1 MPITDILSENYDRFI
16 SDENG
21 DAVYDKPSKVIAY
34 NLLNYEWL
42 DSTGYRTY
50 DEFFNAVTNGTVG
63 SNNDFSCDLLE
74 DIVNKKSG
82 VEAIRKINEFIT
94 RKPGKPR
101 YTGKSVFGL
110 PKGCKSGYR
119 YVNSVLTREIWQS
132 WQPGEQIFISAGT
145 GRGKNTFIKKEL
157 LKHCGNQK
165 VVIFEN
171 RESLMQQ
178 QVMDIVSEIDPEALK
193 YSNITE
199 DNMVIFGRYKNIM
212 IISYQYAAKKCMLA
226 DSNFYNFC
234 SQARYLIFDEAHY
247 ILDDAGFNK
256 GISFF
261 VRTFLYPVLTKDAN
275 NNDCKIPSFS
285 NATKIFMSGTMEEI
299 YEYVQTIAEFSEKPV
314 DIIQEKEM
322 LAEKNG
328 FNSRGFLGRFGA
340 EVNKNLVLSFPTDY
354 SYIIPFK
361 YKKYDDI
368 CNCISETSADDKW
381 LIFVNSIEDG
391 IKLQSA
397 LTDVCGETVKFL
409 SAENKNSEKNKEL
422 YNQLIHNSRFDCR
435 VLIATTVIY
444 NGVNIKDER
453 LKHIV
458 IPFSTISVV
467 KQLIGRKRMGE
478 GETVNVYFPDVNYRK
493 VKKHYCDCIRDC
505 IEIMNLSG
513 NLYNSALCQLN
524 GLVDSSSKYYY
535 LSPPDDFYIYH
546 TSIYSMNVLLNYPAI
561 YKLYYDICF
570 YIFTLQRMNPELEDK
585 SSDFI
590 KILLTHLDIE
600 EKYIDVTDIT
610 VSTHEE
616 ILGIAKR
623 NLTDFLEKTINC
635 PVVVPDINGLYEDML
650 EFKRLINET
659 YKILHDGK
667 SFDTQWKNKDRFFS
681 NDRLKSFLAE
691 LLMPYEITS
700 EGSKEKRTITV
711 VKK

>member
-1 MPITDILSENYDRFI
+1 MNIMPITDILSENYDRFI
-16 SDENG
+16 RDENG
-21 DAVYDKPSKVIAY
+21 DAVYDKPFKVIAQ

-42 DSTGYRTY
+42 DSRGYRTY

-63 SNNDFSCDLLE
+63 SNNDVSDSKPE
-74 DIVNKKSG
+74 DSENKKSG
-82 VEAIRKINEFIT
+82 VEMIRELRESMC

-110 PKGCKSGYR
+110 PKGYKSGYR

-132 WQPGEQIFISAGT
+132 WQSGEQIFISAGT

-261 VRTFLYPVLTKDAN
+261 TNNFLGDIFP
-275 NNDCKIPSFS
+275 
-285 NATKIFMSGTMEEI
+285 NAIKIFMSGTMEEI
-299 YEYVQTIAEFSEKPV
+299 YAYVQNIREFPKEPI
-314 DIIQEKEM
+314 DIIQEKG
-322 LAEKNG
+322 LLNEKED
-328 FNSRGFLGRFGA
+328 NSA
-340 EVNKNLVLSFPTDY
+340 HNLTRIIWHNENHNSILSLPTDY

-368 CNCISETSADDKW
+368 CSCISETSADDKW

-397 LTDVCGETVKFL
+397 LTDVRGETVKFL
-409 SAENKNSEKNKEL
+409 SAENKNSEENKEL

-478 GETVNVYFPDVNYRK
+478 GETVNVYFPDVNYSK
-493 VKKHYCDCIRDC
+493 VKKHYRDC
-505 IEIMNLSG
+505 IKDCMEIVNLNG
-513 NLYNSALCQLN
+513 NLQSNALCQLN
-524 GLVDSSSKYYY
+524 ELAVSSPSKYYY
-535 LSPPDDFYIYH
+535 LSPAKFNPTIMMLYF
-546 TSIYSMNVLLNYPAI
+546 SIPAI

-600 EKYIDVTDIT
+600 EKYMDITDIT

-616 ILGIAKR
+616 ILGIAKK
-623 NLTDFLEKTINC
+623 NLTDFLEKTIDC
-635 PVVVPDINGLYEDML
+635 PVVVPDINNSYEDML
-650 EFKRLINET
+650 ELKRLINET

-691 LLMPYEITS
+691 LSLPYEITS

>member
-16 SDENG
+16 RDENG
-21 DAVYDKPSKVIAY
+21 DAVYDRPFKVIAR

-63 SNNDFSCDLLE
+63 SNNDVSDDRFKDML
-74 DIVNKKSG
+74 NKKSG
-82 VEAIRKINEFIT
+82 AEIMREFRLSMC

-110 PKGCKSGYR
+110 PKGYKSGYR

-132 WQPGEQIFISAGT
+132 WQSGEQIFISAGT

-199 DNMVIFGRYKNIM
+199 DNMVILGRYKNIM

-261 VRTFLYPVLTKDAN
+261 TNNFLGDIFP
-275 NNDCKIPSFS
+275 

-299 YEYVQTIAEFSEKPV
+299 YAYVQNIREFPKEPI
-314 DIIQEKEM
+314 DIIQEKG
-322 LAEKNG
+322 LLNEKEDN
-328 FNSRGFLGRFGA
+328 FAHNLTRIVWHNENHNS
-340 EVNKNLVLSFPTDY
+340 VLSLPTDY

-409 SAENKNSEKNKEL
+409 SAENKNSEENKEL
-422 YNQLIHNSRFDCR
+422 YNQLIHNSHFDCR

-444 NGVNIKDER
+444 NGVNIKDEL

-467 KQLIGRKRMGE
+467 KQLIGRKRIGE
-478 GETVNVYFPDVNYRK
+478 GETVNVYFPDVNYSK

-505 IEIMNLSG
+505 MEIMDLNFNLQR
-513 NLYNSALCQLN
+513 NALCQLN

-546 TSIYSMNVLLNYPAI
+546 TSIHSMNALLNYPAI

-570 YIFTLQRMNPELEDK
+570 YIFTLQRMNPELENK
-585 SSDFI
+585 ASDFI

-600 EKYIDVTDIT
+600 EKYMDITDIT

-616 ILGIAKR
+616 ILGIAKK
-623 NLTDFLEKTINC
+623 NLTDFLEKTIDC
-635 PVVVPDINGLYEDML
+635 PVVVPDINNSYEDML
-650 EFKRLINET
+650 ELKRLINET

-691 LLMPYEITS
+691 LSLPYEITS

>member
-16 SDENG
+16 KDENG
-21 DAVYDKPSKVIAY
+21 DAVYDKPSKVIAH

-42 DSTGYRTY
+42 NSEGYRTY
-50 DEFFNAVTNGTVG
+50 DEFFNAVINGTVV

-132 WQPGEQIFISAGT
+132 WQSGEQIFISAGT

-256 GISFF
+256 RISFF
-261 VRTFLYPVLTKDAN
+261 TNNFLGDIFP
-275 NNDCKIPSFS
+275 
-285 NATKIFMSGTMEEI
+285 NAIKIFMSGTMEEI
-299 YEYVQTIAEFSEKPV
+299 YAYVQNIKEFPKEPI
-314 DIIQEKEM
+314 DIIQEKG
-322 LAEKNG
+322 LLNEKED
-328 FNSRGFLGRFGA
+328 NSA
-340 EVNKNLVLSFPTDY
+340 HNLTRIIWHNENHNSILSRPTNY

-361 YKKYDDI
+361 YKRYDDI

-409 SAENKNSEKNKEL
+409 SAENKNSEENKEL

-478 GETVNVYFPDVNYRK
+478 GETVNVYFPDVNYSK
-493 VKKHYCDCIRDC
+493 VKKHYCDCIKYC
-505 IEIMNLSG
+505 MEIVNLNG
-513 NLYNSALCQLN
+513 NLQSNALCQLN
-524 GLVDSSSKYYY
+524 ELAVSSPSKYYY
-535 LSPPDDFYIYH
+535 LSPAKFNPTIMILYFNIH
-546 TSIYSMNVLLNYPAI
+546 AI
-561 YKLYYDICF
+561 YKLYYNTCF
-570 YIFTLQRMNPELEDK
+570 YIFTLQRMNPELENK
-585 SSDFI
+585 ASDFI

-600 EKYIDVTDIT
+600 EKYINVTDIA

-616 ILGIAKR
+616 ILSIAKK
-623 NLTDFLEKTINC
+623 NLTDFLEKTIDS
-635 PVVVPDINGLYEDML
+635 PVVVPDINNSYENML
-650 EFKRLINET
+650 ELKRLINET
-659 YKILHDGK
+659 YRILHNGK
-667 SFDTQWKNKDRFFS
+667 NFDTQWKNKDRFFS
-681 NDRLKSFLAE
+681 NEKLKNFLAE
-691 LLMPYEITS
+691 LSLPYEITS

>member
-16 SDENG
+16 RDENG
-21 DAVYDKPSKVIAY
+21 DAVYDKQLKVIAP

-63 SNNDFSCDLLE
+63 SNNDVSDSKPE
-74 DIVNKKSG
+74 DSENKKSG
-82 VEAIRKINEFIT
+82 VEMIRELRESMC

-119 YVNSVLTREIWQS
+119 YVNSVLTREIWQL
-132 WQPGEQIFISAGT
+132 WQSGEQIFISAGT

-193 YSNITE
+193 YSNIIE
-199 DNMVIFGRYKNIM
+199 DNMVIFGRHKNIM
-212 IISYQYAAKKCMLA
+212 IISYQCAAMKCMFQETEFL
-226 DSNFYNFC
+226 NFC

-261 VRTFLYPVLTKDAN
+261 TNNFLGY
-275 NNDCKIPSFS
+275 IFPS
-285 NATKIFMSGTMEEI
+285 AIKIFMSGTMEEI
-299 YEYVQTIAEFSEKPV
+299 YAYVQNIREFPKEPI

-322 LAEKNG
+322 LAEKDG
-328 FNSRGFLGRFGA
+328 FNSRGLLGRLGA
-340 EVNKNLVLSFPTDY
+340 EVNKNLVLSLPTDY

-368 CNCISETSADDKW
+368 CNRISETSADDKW

-397 LTDVCGETVKFL
+397 LTDVCGKTVKFL

-467 KQLIGRKRMGE
+467 KQLIGRKRIGE
-478 GETVNVYFPDVNYRK
+478 GETVNVYFPDVHYSK

-505 IEIMNLSG
+505 MEIMNLSE

-546 TSIYSMNVLLNYPAI
+546 TSIHSMNALLNYPAI

-570 YIFTLQRMNPELEDK
+570 YIFTLQRMNPELENK
-585 SSDFI
+585 ASDFI

-616 ILGIAKR
+616 MLSIAKK
-623 NLTDFLEKTINC
+623 NLTDFLEKTIDC
-635 PVVVPDINGLYEDML
+635 PVVVPDINDSYENML
-650 EFKRLINET
+650 ELKRLINET

-691 LLMPYEITS
+691 LSLPYEITS

>member
-1 MPITDILSENYDRFI
+1 MNIMPITDILSENYDRFI
-16 SDENG
+16 RDENG

-63 SNNDFSCDLLE
+63 SNNDVSDDRFKDML
-74 DIVNKKSG
+74 NKKSG
-82 VEAIRKINEFIT
+82 AEIMREFRLSMC

-110 PKGCKSGYR
+110 PKGYKSGYR

-132 WQPGEQIFISAGT
+132 WQSGEQIFISAGT

-261 VRTFLYPVLTKDAN
+261 TNNFLGDIFP
-275 NNDCKIPSFS
+275 

-299 YEYVQTIAEFSEKPV
+299 YAYVQNIREFPKEPI
-314 DIIQEKEM
+314 DIIQEKG
-322 LAEKNG
+322 LLNEKEDN
-328 FNSRGFLGRFGA
+328 FAHNLTRIVWHNENHNS
-340 EVNKNLVLSFPTDY
+340 VLSLPTDY

-381 LIFVNSIEDG
+381 LIFVNSIEEG
-391 IKLQSA
+391 VRLQSA

-409 SAENKNSEKNKEL
+409 SAENKNSEENEDL
-422 YNQLIHNSRFDCR
+422 YNQLIRNSRFDCR

-478 GETVNVYFPDVNYRK
+478 GETVNVYFPDVNYSK
-493 VKKHYCDCIRDC
+493 VKKHYRDC
-505 IEIMNLSG
+505 IKDCMEIVNLNG
-513 NLYNSALCQLN
+513 NLQSNALCQLN
-524 GLVDSSSKYYY
+524 ELAVSSPSKYYY
-535 LSPPDDFYIYH
+535 LSPAKFNPTIMMLYF
-546 TSIYSMNVLLNYPAI
+546 SIPAI

-600 EKYIDVTDIT
+600 EKYMDITDIT

-616 ILGIAKR
+616 ILGIAKK
-623 NLTDFLEKTINC
+623 NLTDFLEKTIDC
-635 PVVVPDINGLYEDML
+635 PVVVPDINNSYEDML
-650 EFKRLINET
+650 ELKRLINET

-691 LLMPYEITS
+691 LSLPYEITS

>member
-16 SDENG
+16 RDENG
-21 DAVYDKPSKVIAY
+21 DAVYDKPFKVIAS
-34 NLLNYEWL
+34 NLLNYEWF
-42 DSTGYRTY
+42 DSTWYRTY

-63 SNNDFSCDLLE
+63 SNNDFSGDLLE

-94 RKPGKPR
+94 HKPGKPR

-178 QVMDIVSEIDPEALK
+178 QVMDIVSEIDPETLK
-193 YSNITE
+193 YSDITK
-199 DNMVIFGRYKNIM
+199 DNMVILGRYKNIM

-261 VRTFLYPVLTKDAN
+261 TNNFLGDIFP
-275 NNDCKIPSFS
+275 
-285 NATKIFMSGTMEEI
+285 NAIKIFMSGTMEEI
-299 YEYVQTIAEFSEKPV
+299 YAYVQNIREFPKEPI
-314 DIIQEKEM
+314 DIIQEKG
-322 LAEKNG
+322 LLNEKED
-328 FNSRGFLGRFGA
+328 NSA
-340 EVNKNLVLSFPTDY
+340 HNLTRIIWHNENHNSILSLPTDY

-368 CNCISETSADDKW
+368 CNHISETSADDKW

-397 LTDVCGETVKFL
+397 LTDVWDETVKFL
-409 SAENKNSEKNKEL
+409 SAENKNSEENKEL

-458 IPFSTISVV
+458 IPFSTVSVV
-467 KQLIGRKRMGE
+467 KQLIGRKRIGE
-478 GETVNVYFPDVNYRK
+478 GETVNVYFPDVNYSK
-493 VKKHYCDCIRDC
+493 VKKHYCDCIKDC
-505 IEIMNLSG
+505 MEIVNLNG
-513 NLYNSALCQLN
+513 NLQSNALCQLN
-524 GLVDSSSKYYY
+524 ELAVSSPSKYYY
-535 LSPPDDFYIYH
+535 LSPAKFNPTIMILYFNI
-546 TSIYSMNVLLNYPAI
+546 PAI
-561 YKLYYDICF
+561 YKLYYNTCF
-570 YIFTLQRMNPELEDK
+570 YIFTLQRMNPELENRA
-585 SSDFI
+585 SDFI

-600 EKYIDVTDIT
+600 EKYIDVTDIA

-616 ILGIAKR
+616 ILGIAKK
-623 NLTDFLEKTINC
+623 NLTDFLEKTIDC
-635 PVVVPDINGLYEDML
+635 PVIVPDINDSYEDML
-650 EFKRLINET
+650 ELKRLINET

-691 LLMPYEITS
+691 LSLPYEITS